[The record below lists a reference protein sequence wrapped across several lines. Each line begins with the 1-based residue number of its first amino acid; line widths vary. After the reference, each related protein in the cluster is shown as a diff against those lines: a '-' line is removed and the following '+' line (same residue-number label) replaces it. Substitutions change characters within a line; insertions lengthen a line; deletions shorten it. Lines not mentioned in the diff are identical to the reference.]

1 MNKVILI
8 EDRIYRQKDILGNK
22 ALNLN
27 NYPFLKNITGGE
39 EFTQI
44 KNHLLEQKYSVLDQ
58 FSTILFHRSAF
69 DSDVRNGIMNYFSNS
84 QKTIV
89 QFSGGISGSHITKVK
104 NADLMMINVSEF
116 YSDKLFQFLDNNAE
130 NLLQLAFGNNWPISI
145 LINAIEKLTIYEK
158 TYSAEIPY
166 SVVESNLE
174 FHQDISDKYFGK
186 FESNT
191 RITKFQLAGI
201 LKSMN
206 ADLKELL

>member
-1 MNKVILI
+1 MTHVILI
-8 EDRIYRQKDILGNK
+8 EDRIYRQQNILGDK
-22 ALNLN
+22 ASNLN
-27 NYPFLKNITGGE
+27 NYLFLKNISGGE

-44 KNHLLEQKYSVLDQ
+44 KNQILEKKYSVLDQ

-69 DSDVRNGIMNYFSNS
+69 DSDARNGIMNYFNNS
-84 QKTIV
+84 QKKIV

-104 NADLMMINVSEF
+104 HADLMMMNVSEF

-158 TYSAEIPY
+158 TYSEEIPY

-174 FHQDISDKYFGK
+174 FPQDITDKYFGK
-186 FESNT
+186 FESNI
-191 RITKFQLAGI
+191 RITKSQLDGI